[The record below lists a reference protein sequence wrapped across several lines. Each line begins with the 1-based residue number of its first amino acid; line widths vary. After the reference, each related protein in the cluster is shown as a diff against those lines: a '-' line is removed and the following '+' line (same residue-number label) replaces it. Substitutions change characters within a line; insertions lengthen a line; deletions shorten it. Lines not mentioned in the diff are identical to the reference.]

1 LNSEKFRVLIV
12 CTGNTCRSPM
22 AEGILKSILGSEDG
36 EIEVS
41 SAGIAGLNGS
51 LASAYAVEAARNWG
65 IDISDHKARQLD
77 TRTVRSA
84 DLILAMAPEHVEFI
98 LHMSPEAE
106 KKTYLLKSF
115 PGDSSSSRERIE
127 DPIGG
132 RLDRYNQTF
141 LELDEILRRIKPE
154 ILRLARSSSVG
165 N

>member
-1 LNSEKFRVLIV
+1 MNSEKFRVLIV

-41 SAGIAGLNGS
+41 SAGIASLDGS

-65 IDISDHKARQLD
+65 VDISDHRARQLD
-77 TRTVRSA
+77 TRMVKSA
-84 DLILAMAPEHVEFI
+84 DLVLAMAPEHVEYI
-98 LHMSPEAE
+98 LRKVPEAE
-106 KKTYLLKSF
+106 KKTYLIKSF
-115 PGDSSSSRERIE
+115 PGGNSSSRERIE

-132 RLDRYNQTF
+132 SFDRYNQTF

-154 ILRLARSSSVG
+154 ILRLARSSRAG
-165 N
+165 Y